1 MERGKQATTL
11 GQRWSEVR
19 PTKAL
24 VAWSCVG
31 SIVLTMI
38 VGFTWGGWVR
48 GATAVS
54 MAEAMAEDAVVKR
67 LAPICVVQVGA
78 DPAKDEKLKVMN
90 DLNSYERGEY
100 VQKQGWASM
109 PGEKEP
115 DRKVADACAKL
126 LAP

>member
-1 MERGKQATTL
+1 MERGKQASTAAH
-11 GQRWSEVR
+11 RWNEVR
-19 PTKAL
+19 PTKTL
-24 VAWSCVG
+24 VAWACVG
-31 SIVLTMI
+31 SIVLTVI

-48 GATAVS
+48 GATALS

-78 DPAKDEKLKVMN
+78 DPARDQKLKVLN
-90 DLNSYERGEY
+90 DLNSYERSDY

-126 LAP
+126 LMP